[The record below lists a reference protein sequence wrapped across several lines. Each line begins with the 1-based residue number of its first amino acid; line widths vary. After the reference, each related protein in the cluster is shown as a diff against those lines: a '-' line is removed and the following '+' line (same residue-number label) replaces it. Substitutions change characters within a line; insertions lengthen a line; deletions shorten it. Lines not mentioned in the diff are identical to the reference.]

1 MPWTNYHSHSHYCD
15 GEHPIENHILKA
27 IEKDFIA
34 IGISSHMPVYF
45 HSPWALKRNEVNN
58 YIKDIDHLR
67 EKYKDR
73 IQVYK
78 SMEVE
83 VIPGLCGPG
92 CKEVMDYN
100 LDYVVG
106 SIHFV
111 NTLKDGIPWGIDGS
125 FELFKRGFKE
135 IYDEEIKEVIKD
147 YYLLT
152 MQMVDEECPEVIGHV
167 DKIKMHGES
176 FFSEKSD
183 WYIKLVDETLDL
195 IREKQAI
202 VEVNTRGIYKGLT
215 DEPYPSWWIL
225 KKVFKLGIPVQLNS
239 DSHHPDELDGAY
251 RITSKRLHEIGFRT
265 FRVLINN
272 SWQDIKFNEKG
283 LNL

>member
-1 MPWTNYHSHSHYCD
+1 
-15 GEHPIENHILKA
+15 
-27 IEKDFIA
+27 
-34 IGISSHMPVYF
+34 
-45 HSPWALKRNEVNN
+45 
-58 YIKDIDHLR
+58 
-67 EKYKDR
+67 
-73 IQVYK
+73 
-78 SMEVE
+78 
-83 VIPGLCGPG
+83 
-92 CKEVMDYN
+92 
-100 LDYVVG
+100 
-106 SIHFV
+106 
-111 NTLKDGIPWGIDGS
+111 
-125 FELFKRGFKE
+125 
-135 IYDEEIKEVIKD
+135 
-147 YYLLT
+147 
-152 MQMVDEECPEVIGHV
+152 MVDEECPEVIGHV

-272 SWQDIKFNEKG
+272 SWQDIEFNEKG